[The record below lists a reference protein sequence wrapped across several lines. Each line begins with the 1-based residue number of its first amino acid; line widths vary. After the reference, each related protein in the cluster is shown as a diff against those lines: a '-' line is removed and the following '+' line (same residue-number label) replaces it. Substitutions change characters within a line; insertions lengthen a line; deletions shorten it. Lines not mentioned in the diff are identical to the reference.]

1 MPALLHWLAVSL
13 FGRSQHHSSIP
24 GKLPA
29 IGTRRGSVALPQ
41 GRPGRALSLAAARTL
56 LSGAAACSL
65 GILMT
70 FAAPSAGRAEAGSR
84 AQAARSSNPLP
95 GLAYA
100 ASVAEASHRFAIPE
114 RWIRAVR
121 QAESGGNAHAI
132 SPRGALGLMQSMPA
146 TWLELSVRHDLGID
160 PFDPHDN
167 IMAGAAYL
175 REMLDRFGSAG
186 FLAAYNAGPKR
197 YEEHLATGRALPDET
212 RIYIARLASLIG
224 IEQRNSGGSGARR
237 FATWQQAP
245 ILVEGSESLFPD
257 GNSASGVRTMNS
269 SKAAPNAATTAL
281 VPRATGPFVR
291 RSDGTKTAVSN
302 PSVAFLRRRGWNRW
316 SSTNAARDCSTTHKA
331 ICLHRRR
338 ANDDGGSC
346 RAQGQARRARHGA
359 GARLS
364 LFAGAAWRERGFVRC
379 QAHQSY
385 R

>member
-1 MPALLHWLAVSL
+1 MLSGNSHDVRSAIGRQSGGWIARTSCALLKPASRPCIRRVR
-13 FGRSQHHSSIP
+13 GRSLASVRDP
-24 GKLPA
+24 G
-29 IGTRRGSVALPQ
+29 ALDPCCQ
-41 GRPGRALSLAAARTL
+41 
-56 LSGAAACSL
+56 
-65 GILMT
+65 
-70 FAAPSAGRAEAGSR
+70 AGRKRRECARHITAGS
-84 AQAARSSNPLP
+84 AR
-95 GLAYA
+95 
-100 ASVAEASHRFAIPE
+100 VDAI
-114 RWIRAVR
+114 
-121 QAESGGNAHAI
+121 
-132 SPRGALGLMQSMPA
+132 MPA